1 MTVYQPLTVTPNGQ
15 LPAATVG
22 QSYTSQVI
30 TSYVTASGGSGNYS
44 YSVSG
49 LPMSLSFDTTPG
61 DKTYDEITGTPASS
75 DVNVNPYTLT
85 VQVTDTAT
93 HDTAACSLKL
103 TVNPALGAPGGAQ
116 GPTNSTAGQFAVT
129 TSFNVGSTA
138 NATSLTAGQA
148 LTAHFNIT
156 NNQSAQ
162 QPVIAVVALFDPN
175 GTMTNVSYSSRTIA
189 AGATLEFTAGGF
201 ALPSA
206 VTGYVAKAFVLEG
219 AQLSTSSLRP
229 LSGIAQIS
237 Q

>member
-1 MTVYQPLTVTPNGQ
+1 VTPNGQ

>member
-1 MTVYQPLTVTPNGQ
+1 
-15 LPAATVG
+15 VG

-93 HDTAACSLKL
+93 HDTATCSLKL
-103 TVNPALGAPGGAQ
+103 TVNPAPAAPAGTQ
-116 GPTNSTAGQFAVT
+116 GPTNNTAGQLTVT
-129 TSFNVGSTA
+129 TTFTVGSTA
-138 NATSLTAGQA
+138 SATSLAAGQA

-156 NNQSAQ
+156 NNQSASQ
-162 QPVIAVVALFDPN
+162 SVIAVVALFDPN
-175 GTMTNVSYSSRTIA
+175 GTMTNVAYSSQTIA
-189 AGATLEFTAGGF
+189 AGATTELDEGGF
-201 ALPSA
+201 TLPLT
-206 VTGYVAKAFVLEG
+206 VTGYVAKAFLLEG
-219 AQLSTSSLRP
+219 AQLGTSSLRP